1 MLLTSET
8 TVKDFMLEK
17 DVVYTEIRG
26 VCRNFQVV
34 GDPVYMS
41 DGSIELTVEM
51 LLGNSAKAVEKFE
64 ECLKLHPADLYS
76 LIEIATIYEKKQ
88 DHPKIIETYD
98 RLYDLNPEL
107 IPQSGMQKIY
117 KKACKKT
124 RTQGKYLDRF

>member
-1 MLLTSET
+1 MNPDDTFPIFRMG
-8 TVKDFMLEK
+8 K
-17 DVVYTEIRG
+17 
-26 VCRNFQVV
+26 
-34 GDPVYMS
+34 
-41 DGSIELTVEM
+41 VEM